1 MMIIPLVI
9 TNVGARSMTLD
20 NIIQWNL
27 QSLKTKFSELK
38 LLINE
43 HLPICICLQ
52 ETLAHLNKIST
63 ISGYHVFHS
72 IPVRNDGHER
82 GASILVNKKINFENI
97 QLSTNL
103 QAVAIKVILEKTYT
117 ICSLYLPHIDITKNE
132 IESLISQLQPPF
144 LLMGDFNARHQ
155 LWGDSIS
162 NGKGD
167 IVEQLIMENDINI
180 LNDGSATHYHIQTNS
195 YTVIDLTISSSDCC
209 TDFEYGVMES
219 LHGSDHYPIK
229 VTLNNNPEV
238 FSRPSKYNFK
248 KADWSLFRDLSENN
262 EDIEHLEIDEIVEII
277 ETSIINSANASIPTT
292 SQKITKPPVP
302 WWNDA
307 IKRSKEERNRAERRL
322 KRGFSIEKKI
332 IYNRTKAKL
341 LWLCNKARKQSWI
354 QYLTTMNQYTTLF
367 EIWEKVN
374 KISGKYKTSPTPM
387 LEVNNIIYQ
396 DHTDV
401 SEILANSFAKIS
413 ADENYS
419 TQFLSH
425 KREQEKRKISFQT
438 TNQFV
443 YNDHITLDEINSNLA
458 TTEETTPGIDKITYS
473 MLKHIHPSLL
483 TKILILFNLI
493 LLKSYYPTRWRT
505 AIIIPIPKPK
515 KDHKDPT
522 NYRPI
527 SLTCCLSKLMEKI
540 INERLTWYLEKYGH
554 ITKHQSGFRAN
565 RSTIDSIME
574 LEHYTLNAMAQRK
587 HTIAIFFDLTKAY
600 DTAWRHNVI
609 MKLHQFGMRGYLP
622 KFIQNFIIDRNIVV
636 RVGNT
641 LSNPKKINEGILQ
654 GSVLSCTCFLIAIND
669 ITNNLDPAIKC
680 SLYVDDFAIY
690 TSGAIPHIIERRLQ
704 TAINTLQRWCH
715 KTGFT
720 FSPEKTSSLH
730 ICHKHLCSK
739 TSANLTLNGSNIK
752 SVESYKHLGVT
763 FDSSLSWRPHI
774 KELRIKC
781 SKVLGL
787 MKHLSH
793 KTWGADRTTLLRL
806 YTSLL
811 KPKIEYGCEAYASA
825 KLYLLKGVD
834 TIQNQAIRIG
844 TGAYRSSPIPSL
856 CAESGIPPLSY
867 ARDQKTLNYLMRI
880 KSNVSHP
887 MNEILNEESIA
898 AAGNCHLVRTFKHRS
913 ELLLQEYN
921 LNLECVIPDTYE
933 NPKWTG
939 NVTKCESLLHIKKSE
954 YTDIQL
960 RAMFEEHLESHMNGN
975 FMFTDGSK
983 TRDGVGC
990 AAVNQNITIYKKLNP
1005 ISSVYTAEL
1014 HAIKEAIYHEASK
1027 QSESLTIIT
1036 DSKSSIQGIINCK
1049 TKNPIIKSIRNQTI
1063 SFENGINLCWVPSHI
1078 GVLLNER
1085 ADKAANKATSKLSAD
1100 ITEIP
1105 RSDMKNHIKMRMFH
1119 KWREKWENTTNN
1131 KYRLISPHIK
1141 PLPCATSRNRLWER
1155 TLTRLRIGHSQLT
1168 HSYLMSGD
1176 QQTQCESCDVP
1187 LTIHHIITE
1196 CVEYNRE
1203 RLIHLGR
1210 ARPDLK
1216 TVLASQTNYC
1226 GGPLYN
1232 FISSTQLLNRL

>member
-1 MMIIPLVI
+1 
-9 TNVGARSMTLD
+9 
-20 NIIQWNL
+20 
-27 QSLKTKFSELK
+27 
-38 LLINE
+38 
-43 HLPICICLQ
+43 
-52 ETLAHLNKIST
+52 
-63 ISGYHVFHS
+63 
-72 IPVRNDGHER
+72 
-82 GASILVNKKINFENI
+82 
-97 QLSTNL
+97 
-103 QAVAIKVILEKTYT
+103 
-117 ICSLYLPHIDITKNE
+117 
-132 IESLISQLQPPF
+132 
-144 LLMGDFNARHQ
+144 
-155 LWGDSIS
+155 
-162 NGKGD
+162 
-167 IVEQLIMENDINI
+167 
-180 LNDGSATHYHIQTNS
+180 
-195 YTVIDLTISSSDCC
+195 
-209 TDFEYGVMES
+209 
-219 LHGSDHYPIK
+219 
-229 VTLNNNPEV
+229 
-238 FSRPSKYNFK
+238 
-248 KADWSLFRDLSENN
+248 
-262 EDIEHLEIDEIVEII
+262 
-277 ETSIINSANASIPTT
+277 
-292 SQKITKPPVP
+292 
-302 WWNDA
+302 
-307 IKRSKEERNRAERRL
+307 
-322 KRGFSIEKKI
+322 
-332 IYNRTKAKL
+332 
-341 LWLCNKARKQSWI
+341 
-354 QYLTTMNQYTTLF
+354 
-367 EIWEKVN
+367 
-374 KISGKYKTSPTPM
+374 
-387 LEVNNIIYQ
+387 
-396 DHTDV
+396 
-401 SEILANSFAKIS
+401 
-413 ADENYS
+413 
-419 TQFLSH
+419 
-425 KREQEKRKISFQT
+425 
-438 TNQFV
+438 
-443 YNDHITLDEINSNLA
+443 
-458 TTEETTPGIDKITYS
+458 
-473 MLKHIHPSLL
+473 
-483 TKILILFNLI
+483 
-493 LLKSYYPTRWRT
+493 
-505 AIIIPIPKPK
+505 
-515 KDHKDPT
+515 
-522 NYRPI
+522 
-527 SLTCCLSKLMEKI
+527 
-540 INERLTWYLEKYGH
+540 
-554 ITKHQSGFRAN
+554 
-565 RSTIDSIME
+565 
-574 LEHYTLNAMAQRK
+574 MAQRK

-690 TSGAIPHIIERRLQ
+690 TSGEMTRSIERRLQ

-730 ICHKHLCSK
+730 ICHKHHCSK

-763 FDSSLSWRPHI
+763 FDSSLSWKPHI

-825 KLYLLKGVD
+825 KLNLLKGVD

-913 ELLLQEYN
+913 ELLLREYN

-954 YTDIQL
+954 HTDIQL

-1049 TKNPIIKSIRNQTI
+1049 TKNPIIKSIRNKTI

-1085 ADKAANKATSKLSAD
+1085 ADKAANKATSKLSTD

-1141 PLPCATSRNRLWER
+1141 PLPCSTSRNRLWER

-1203 RLIHLGR
+1203 RLTHLGR